1 MIAGECSSAGRRK
14 SRDRSRSRGIDRGA
28 GSPRRSPVAAS
39 RPARAIRRR
48 TRRTSPVE
56 YRSSPSDKRMP
67 RSTNRSTTSRST
79 PARSARTCRKYSP
92 TAGLA
97 WPGAEVRS
105 SVVRCVD
112 GRAATEPG
120 REDERRA
127 HGDEPAGPGEPERS
141 LEPARRRAA
150 GAAAVVADRWPGR
163 PFVAEAQVASD
174 SIQSLPRLPVLSTWN
189 EMQSSLSLGCK
200 VAGAD
205 VAQRLWVE
213 SRIG

>member
-1 MIAGECSSAGRRK
+1 
-14 SRDRSRSRGIDRGA
+14 
-28 GSPRRSPVAAS
+28 
-39 RPARAIRRR
+39 
-48 TRRTSPVE
+48 
-56 YRSSPSDKRMP
+56 MP
-67 RSTNRSTTSRST
+67 RSTSRSTTSRST
-79 PARSARTCRKYSP
+79 PARSARTCRECSP

-120 REDERRA
+120 REDERHA
-127 HGDEPAGPGEPERS
+127 HGDEPAGPGDPERS

-163 PFVAEAQVASD
+163 PFVGEAQVASD
-174 SIQSLPRLPVLSTWN
+174 SIRSLPRLAVPSTWN

-205 VAQRLWVE
+205 VAQRLRLVVKVRLGAVAEKMDRGRHDHDIWCRGLKSYRMLWSGFEV
-213 SRIG
+213 